1 MKTNEVIQKRVQDAI
16 AWEPLLD
23 AAAIGVTV
31 KDGIVTLTGTVDN
44 YTKKLEA
51 ENTAKKVAGV
61 KAVVEKIEIDYNHSV
76 RTDQDIAADAIEA
89 LKWSVSVPDDKLK
102 IIVSKGWVYLQ
113 GIVEWNYQKHTAKKA
128 VEAIPGVKGVINSIQ
143 IKSTDFDKIEKRAIE
158 RAIQRNSSLYD
169 KDIEVAVSGNV
180 VTLTGTVNAHF
191 QKEEAERIAWN
202 SPGVW
207 TVNNQ
212 LAIRQRINQPVSYK
226 S

>member
-51 ENTAKKVAGV
+51 ENAAKKVAGV

-76 RTDQDIAADAIEA
+76 RTDEDIAADAIEA

-102 IIVSKGWVYLQ
+102 IIVSQGWVYLQ
-113 GIVEWNYQKHTAKKA
+113 GVVEWNYQKHSAKKA

-143 IKSTDFDKIEKRAIE
+143 IKSADFDKIEKRAIE
-158 RAIQRNSSLYD
+158 SAIHRNSSLYD
-169 KDIEVAVSGNV
+169 KDIEVTVSGNV

-191 QKEEAERIAWN
+191 QKEEAERISWN

-212 LAIRQRINQPVSYK
+212 LAIRQRINQPVS
-226 S
+226 

>member
-51 ENTAKKVAGV
+51 ENAAKKVAGV

-76 RTDQDIAADAIEA
+76 RTDEDIAADAIEA

-102 IIVSKGWVYLQ
+102 IIVSQGWVYLQ
-113 GIVEWNYQKHTAKKA
+113 GVVEWNYQKHSAKKA

-143 IKSTDFDKIEKRAIE
+143 IKSADFDKIEKRAIE
-158 RAIQRNSSLYD
+158 SAIHRNSSLYD
-169 KDIEVAVSGNV
+169 KDIEVTVSGNV

-212 LAIRQRINQPVSYK
+212 LAIRQRINQPVS
-226 S
+226 

>member
-51 ENTAKKVAGV
+51 ENAAKKVAGV

-76 RTDQDIAADAIEA
+76 RTDEDIAADVIEA

-102 IIVSKGWVYLQ
+102 IIVSQGWVYLQ
-113 GIVEWNYQKHTAKKA
+113 GIVEWNYQKHSAKKA

-143 IKSTDFDKIEKRAIE
+143 IKSADFDKIEKRAIE
-158 RAIQRNSSLYD
+158 RAIHRNSSLYD

-212 LAIRQRINQPVSYK
+212 LAIRQKINQPVS
-226 S
+226 